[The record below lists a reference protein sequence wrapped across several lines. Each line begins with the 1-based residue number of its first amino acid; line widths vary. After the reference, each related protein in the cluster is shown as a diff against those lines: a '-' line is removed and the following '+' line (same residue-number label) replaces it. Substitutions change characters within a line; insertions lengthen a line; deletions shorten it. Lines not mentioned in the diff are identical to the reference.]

1 MKYKYIVWDWN
12 GTLFDDAHVCID
24 VMNGMLE
31 RRGLKELTP
40 ERYREIFT
48 FPVEDYYKA
57 AGWDFSREPFAELA
71 VEYITEYLRRAAD
84 CGLRQGAEEVLEEL
98 RERGH
103 IQLIV
108 SASEAAALM
117 EQVRS
122 CGIEGYFEA
131 VLGLGNV
138 FAATK
143 DGLAREYMRAGGI
156 APEEVA
162 FIGDTTHD
170 WQVAGAIGCDCILIE
185 GGHMSSRRLSETGCK
200 ILPALDGLLEAV

>member
-24 VMNGMLE
+24 VMNGMLQ
-31 RRGLKELTP
+31 RRGLAELTP
-40 ERYREIFT
+40 ERYREIFA

-71 VEYITEYLRRAAD
+71 VEYITEYLRRAAE

-156 APEEVA
+156 APEEVV
-162 FIGDTTHD
+162 FIGDTAHD
-170 WQVAGAIGCDCILIE
+170 WQVARAIGCDCILIE
-185 GGHMSSRRLSETGCK
+185 GGHMSRQRLRETGCK
-200 ILPALDGLLEAV
+200 ILPALDGLLEAI

>member
-200 ILPALDGLLEAV
+200 ILPALDGLLEEV

>member
-1 MKYKYIVWDWN
+1 MKYKHIVWDWN

-24 VMNGMLE
+24 VMNGMLQ
-31 RRGLKELTP
+31 RRGLAELTP
-40 ERYREIFT
+40 ERYREIFA

-200 ILPALDGLLEAV
+200 ILPALDGLLEEV